1 MRCRIIGTRLDVS
14 SQQSP
19 VFARVRVVVRL
30 GVILRYARDMDAK
43 KYGDS
48 HDGTSER

>member
-1 MRCRIIGTRLDVS
+1 MRCRIIGSSLDVT

-30 GVILRYARDMDAK
+30 GVILRHAREMDAI